1 MKRLLPL
8 LLMMLATTAGAANWC
23 RESSMPRAVYIEL
36 EGCGTAAANRIDL
49 VRLEGEEVRPLIA
62 TALPGQ
68 PIWRAAGFR
77 TAMSGAKICTRLCG
91 IASSCA
97 LPTPS
102 VETEDGGEVCVARYR
117 LRCDQQAWKPAFDS
131 MPSAAEIRYTR
142 EPRSAGVGDRQAG
155 MTRAPGKVCDLGY
168 AEKIRVSI
176 LLDGLTFAAGPFDYD
191 KLLSA
196 ADRSVVVNGP
206 APRNAGGRG
215 TNDVERRLARE
226 QQSILR
232 NQVTFRLEP

>member
-8 LLMMLATTAGAANWC
+8 LLMMVAGTASAANWC
-23 RESSMPRAVYIEL
+23 RESSMPKAVYIEL
-36 EGCGTAAANRIDL
+36 EGCGSAAPNKIDL
-49 VRLEGEEVRPLIA
+49 VRFDGNNVRPLIA
-62 TALPGQ
+62 TANAG
-68 PIWRAAGFR
+68 IWRAEGFR
-77 TAMSGAKICTRLCG
+77 SAMSGARICTRLCG

-97 LPTPS
+97 MPTPS
-102 VETEDGGEVCVARYR
+102 VETENGGEVCVARYR
-117 LRCDQQAWKPAFDS
+117 LRCDQQGWKLAFDS
-131 MPSAAEIRYTR
+131 MPTAAEIVYTR
-142 EPRSAGVGDRQAG
+142 EPRSAGAAPTQQGS
-155 MTRAPGKVCDLGY
+155 TRAPGKVCDLGF
-168 AEKIRVSI
+168 AEKIRMSI

-191 KLLSA
+191 KLRNA
-196 ADRSVVVNGP
+196 TNRSVIVNGP